1 MKYRLKQFIWAITS
15 IFYNIDESVINT
27 YLDYEEKLLFN
38 KLKKSE
44 KQHSIRVCNM
54 ALSKY
59 MKDNSLDKR
68 KLAKIALLHD
78 IGKSQ
83 KPLTIIDKSIIVIL
97 DKITNGNLKKLI
109 RSEKIDIYY
118 NHGNKSVELLRDNNN
133 KQYDN
138 EFIEA
143 IEKHHY
149 LNEDNNI
156 YLNIIKECDNIS

>member
-59 MKDNSLDKR
+59 MKDNS
-68 KLAKIALLHD
+68 
-78 IGKSQ
+78 
-83 KPLTIIDKSIIVIL
+83 
-97 DKITNGNLKKLI
+97 
-109 RSEKIDIYY
+109 
-118 NHGNKSVELLRDNNN
+118 
-133 KQYDN
+133 
-138 EFIEA
+138 
-143 IEKHHY
+143 
-149 LNEDNNI
+149 
-156 YLNIIKECDNIS
+156 